1 MRRQPC
7 TLVTIFS
14 ATLTLCATSA
24 FALPTEKGRSADVYQ
39 NAARYFEAVPFTPEV
54 QPLIALR
61 VTPKLRPEG
70 LVPEDTDTAA
80 PVALADASV
89 APRLVDDYIAG
100 FVPLGFSAGDENIDI
115 APTLPRSVTE
125 AYPLAAQIAPVMA
138 DAAGKADEVPTTAQI
153 EAPDA
158 IIVAAEVAEIATE
171 VSIDAVAQAP
181 ADDIAELAQDV
192 ETAFEVAVDAALL
205 GAVAAKDASSLAAS
219 ADATTP
225 SSARDPEAGGD
236 AEIAAETGPEAEAKK
251 DDMDADALMAEMAEG
266 NADLQIR
273 DGGEDGPDTMMMSSD
288 VLFSF
293 GKAELAPDAI
303 ATLASIGETF
313 AEAGVIEVLG
323 HTDAIGSE
331 ANNLALGQQRAEAV
345 RAWLLSNSNIPA
357 ERVIATGVGEGDP
370 VAPNTTENGQDDPIG
385 RAQNRRVEFAFR

>member
-1 MRRQPC
+1 MRRQSC

-39 NAARYFEAVPFTPEV
+39 NAVRYFEAVPFTPEI

-70 LVPEDTDTAA
+70 QVPEDNDTAA

-89 APRLVDDYIAG
+89 APRRVDDYIAG
-100 FVPLGFSAGDENIDI
+100 FVPFGFSAGDENIDI
-115 APTLPRSVTE
+115 APTLTRSVAK

-138 DAAGKADEVPTTAQI
+138 DAAGKADEVPTTAQS

-158 IIVAAEVAEIATE
+158 IIVAAEVAEITTE
-171 VSIDAVAQAP
+171 VLI
-181 ADDIAELAQDV
+181 
-192 ETAFEVAVDAALL
+192 DAALL
-205 GAVAAKDASSLAAS
+205 EAAAAKDASSLAAS

-225 SSARDPEAGGD
+225 SSARDPEAGAD
-236 AEIAAETGPEAEAKK
+236 AVIVAETGPEADAKK

-357 ERVIATGVGEGDP
+357 ERIIATGVGEGDP